1 MRQRN
6 VLVMATLPLLGLS
19 LMVGSVGA
27 SGGGAAQGG
36 APAPLSTLAVPL
48 PSNLDAYV
56 VNRTAAIQ
64 LGKALFW
71 DQQAGSNGT
80 QACAT
85 CHFHAGADNRTQNQ
99 INPGPSGTF
108 STGGATPNY
117 ALSPADFPFYHLLDP
132 QNQNSSVVRDNTN
145 IAGSQGVFKNDFPA
159 PPMLLPNDPT
169 AYACTHGADATYNVG
184 GVNVRQVTGR
194 NTPSAI
200 DAVFNFRNFWD
211 GRANN
216 TFNGVDPFGSGTAG
230 AAVWQLVDGQLT
242 QVPVSMTNASA
253 ASQAVGPPNNG
264 VEMAC
269 NGSQWANIGHKLL
282 GLVPLGKQQ
291 VAADDSVLGSLANT
305 GGMGLTTSYA
315 ELIQQAFA
323 PALWSA
329 TDPVAV
335 AGGQYSQMEANFS
348 LFWGLAIDLYE
359 STLVAGQTPVDAF
372 AAGNTSALTA
382 QQQEGLAI
390 FNGQGRCAACH
401 SGSAFT
407 DATAGGS
414 NGFQGFH
421 NTGVTRT
428 ADDLGAGPRANDPKL
443 DGAFKTS
450 GLRNVELTGPYMHN
464 GSMATLRQVVDF
476 YNRGGNFANANL
488 DSQITPLGL
497 TNTQEEALVAFMQG
511 LTDPRVVLQQ
521 APFDHPSICVAN
533 GAQGNQSSVTA
544 KADGQPIREALD
556 NLQCMGAVGQSGVD
570 LATMGL
576 SYQQYLDSQRF
587 LGLDP
592 QLADTSTVAPTPQT
606 PAPATPT
613 ALPTATATPQPIAT
627 SAVPTTYAATPLAMT
642 PTATAYLGAGPQPT
656 ATKTARPDSHR
667 EKLTVSVRVR
677 GGIIRHGE
685 SVMVSVRTRPGAD
698 TRITLRLTGK
708 STRCS
713 GAARQRVCA
722 RVTVVLAQRVVH
734 GRANRQGLLTRSVA
748 LGYSSAS
755 ALRATLGVQVWTRYG
770 AVTHT
775 AVVGLLPTP
784 HAR

>member
-19 LMVGSVGA
+19 LLVGSVGA
-27 SGGGAAQGG
+27 SGGTSG
-36 APAPLSTLAVPL
+36 APAPLSTVPVPL
-48 PSNLDAYV
+48 PSNLGAYV

-85 CHFHAGADNRTQNQ
+85 CHFHAGADSRTQNQ
-99 INPGPSGTF
+99 INPGPTGAF
-108 STGGATPNY
+108 ATGGAAPNV
-117 ALSPADFPFYHLLDP
+117 ALSGADFPFYQLSDP
-132 QNQNSSVVRDNTN
+132 QNQNSSVVRDDTN
-145 IAGSQGVFKNDFPA
+145 IVGSQGVFKNDFPVPA
-159 PPMLLPNDPT
+159 MLLPTDPT
-169 AYACTHGADATYNVG
+169 AYACTHVADATFNVG

-194 NTPSAI
+194 NTPSAV

-230 AAVWQLVDGQLT
+230 AAVWQLVNGQLT

-291 VAADDSVLGSLANT
+291 VDSNDSVLGSLANT

-315 ELIQQAFA
+315 TLIQQAFD
-323 PALWSA
+323 PSLWSA
-329 TDPVAV
+329 TDPVAA

-359 STLVAGQTPVDAF
+359 ATLVASQTPVDAF
-372 AAGNTSALTA
+372 AAGNTSALSA
-382 QQQEGLAI
+382 QQQQGLAI
-390 FNGQGRCAACH
+390 FNGQGRCAQCH

-407 DATAGGS
+407 DATSGEL
-414 NGFQGFH
+414 NGFKGFH

-428 ADDLGAGPRANDPKL
+428 ADDLGAGPRANDPAL
-443 DGAFKTS
+443 NGAFKTS
-450 GLRNVELTGPYMHN
+450 GLRDVELTGPYMHN

-476 YNRGGNFANANL
+476 YNRGGNFRNANL
-488 DSQITPLGL
+488 DSQIRPLGL
-497 TNTQEEALVAFMQG
+497 TSAQEEALVAFMDG

-521 APFDHPSICVAN
+521 GPFDHPSLCVYN

-544 KADGQPIREALD
+544 NANGEALD
-556 NLQCMGAVGQSGVD
+556 NVQCMGAVGQSGVD
-570 LATMGL
+570 LASMGM
-576 SYQQYLDSQRF
+576 SYQQYLGSQHF

-592 QLADTSTVAPTPQT
+592 QLADTSAAATTPQT
-606 PAPATPT
+606 PATSTPA
-613 ALPTATATPQPIAT
+613 ALPTATATPQPTAT

-642 PTATAYLGAGPQPT
+642 PTATAYLAARPQPT
-656 ATKTARPDSHR
+656 ATKTAHKDSHR
-667 EKLTVSVRVR
+667 VNLTVTVRVR

-722 RVTVVLAQRVVH
+722 SVTVVLAQRVVH
-734 GRANRQGLLTRSVA
+734 VHANRQGLVTQSVA
-748 LGYSSAS
+748 LGYSPTSAV
-755 ALRATLGVQVWTRYG
+755 RATLGVRVSTPYG

-775 AVVGLLPTP
+775 AAVRLQPAP
-784 HAR
+784 HARQR